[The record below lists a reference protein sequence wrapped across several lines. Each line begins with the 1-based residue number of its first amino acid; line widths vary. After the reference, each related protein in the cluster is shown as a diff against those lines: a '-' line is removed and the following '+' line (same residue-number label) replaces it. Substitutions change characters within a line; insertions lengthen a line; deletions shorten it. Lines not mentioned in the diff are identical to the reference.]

1 MRITYITA
9 GAGGMYCGACI
20 RDNALAAELLARG
33 HQVELLPLYTPTLT
47 DEPNVSQD
55 AVFFGG
61 INVYLQQHFSL
72 FRRTPWF
79 LDRIWDS
86 PAVLS
91 LASRLALKTNPEALG
106 DLTISVLRGEAGLHR
121 KELHKLLDWLR
132 SRPSPDIV
140 NLGNSLFLGLAPSLK
155 EATDCPLCCTLQGE
169 DLFLQSLPRRFREP
183 ALELIRSN
191 VESIDAFI
199 AVSRYH
205 ADFMSDYL
213 DIPEDKMRVV
223 PLGIHWQDY
232 NGSQEPRKDPF
243 TIGYLA
249 RVVPEKGLHL
259 LSEAFR
265 RLSEGGHLPNA
276 RLEAAGYLAPAQRTY
291 LRKVEKQIQDW
302 GLTPRFQ
309 YWGILD
315 RSQKVE
321 FLRRLDVLS
330 VPASY
335 DEPKGMYLLEAMASG
350 VPVVQPRKGA
360 YSEIIEKTGGGL
372 LVNPDD
378 PDSIV
383 EGILSV
389 ARDPDLARDLSRSG
403 KRGVREHYSAEGM
416 VDRTVEV
423 YQSLR

>member
-20 RDNALAAELLARG
+20 RDNALAAELMSQG

-72 FRRTPWF
+72 FRHTPRF

-86 PAVLS
+86 PLALN
-91 LASRLALKTNPEALG
+91 LASRWALKSNPEALG
-106 DLTISVLRGEAGLHR
+106 DLTVSVLRGEEGLQR
-121 KELHKLLDWLR
+121 KELVKLVEWLR
-132 SRPSPDIV
+132 SHPAPDIL
-140 NLGNSLFLGLAPSLK
+140 NLGNSLFLGLARSLK
-155 EATDCPLCCTLQGE
+155 EATDCPICCTLQGE
-169 DLFLQSLPRRFREP
+169 DLFLQSLPPRYQKR

-191 VESIDAFI
+191 IGWVDAFI
-199 AVSRYH
+199 GVSRYH

-213 DIPEDKMRVV
+213 GIPRDKIHVV
-223 PLGIHWQDY
+223 PLGIHWRDY
-232 NGSQEPRKDPF
+232 NGSRKPKTDPF

-249 RVVPEKGLHL
+249 RIVPEKGLHL

-265 RLSEGGHLPNA
+265 ALSQGGPLSGA
-276 RLEAAGYLAPAQRTY
+276 RLEVAGYLAPAQKTY
-291 LRKVEKQIQDW
+291 LRKVERQIQDW
-302 GLTPRFQ
+302 GLSQQFR
-309 YWGILD
+309 YRGIL
-315 RSQKVE
+315 SGTEKVE
-321 FLRRLDVLS
+321 FLSKLDVLS

-350 VPVVQPRKGA
+350 VPVVQPRRGA
-360 YSEIIEKTGGGL
+360 YPEIIEKTGGGL
-372 LVNPDD
+372 LVDSEGPDG
-378 PDSIV
+378 IV

-389 ARDPDLARDLSRSG
+389 AQNPILAEKLSRKG
-403 KRGVREHYSAEGM
+403 RQGIREHYSAELM
-416 VDRTVEV
+416 AERTLGV
-423 YQSLR
+423 YQSLK

>member
-20 RDNALAAELLARG
+20 RDNALATELMARG
-33 HQVELLPLYTPTLT
+33 HQVELLPLYTPTLS
-47 DEPNVSQD
+47 DEPNVSED

-72 FRRTPWF
+72 FRHTPRF

-86 PAVLS
+86 SLVLN
-91 LASRLALKTNPEALG
+91 LASRWALKTNPEALG
-106 DLTISVLRGEAGLHR
+106 DLTVSVLRGEEGRQR
-121 KELHKLLDWLR
+121 KELVKLVEWLR
-132 SRPSPDIV
+132 SHPSPDIL

-155 EATDCPLCCTLQGE
+155 EATGCPICCTLQGE
-169 DLFLQSLPRRFREP
+169 DLFLQSLPQRYQKR

-191 VESIDAFI
+191 IGCVDAFI

-213 DIPEDKMRVV
+213 GIPADKIHVV
-223 PLGIHWQDY
+223 PLGIHWRDY
-232 NGSQEPRKDPF
+232 NGPRKPKTDPF

-249 RVVPEKGLHL
+249 RIVPEKGLHL
-259 LSEAFR
+259 LGEAFR
-265 RLSEGGHLPNA
+265 TLSQGGQLAGA
-276 RLEAAGYLAPAQRTY
+276 RLEVAGYLAPAQKTY
-291 LRKVEKQIQDW
+291 LRKVERQIQGW
-302 GLTPRFQ
+302 GLAQQFR
-309 YWGILD
+309 YRGILS
-315 RSQKVE
+315 RAEKVE
-321 FLRRLDVLS
+321 FLSNLDVLS

-350 VPVVQPRKGA
+350 VPVVQPRRGA
-360 YSEIIEKTGGGL
+360 YPEIIEKTGGGL
-372 LVNPDD
+372 LVDPDS

-389 ARDPDLARDLSRSG
+389 AKDPALAEKLSKNG
-403 KRGVREHYSAEGM
+403 KQGIRAHYSAELM
-416 VDRTVEV
+416 AERTLEV
-423 YQSLR
+423 YGSLS